1 MSFIYDPPRNWFFS
15 LVSHTQVSGRDFR
28 EALNCIQSIWSW
40 DFHSGTKK
48 PVMPKKKVF
57 VAWNL
62 KDCYQI
68 YHSDQEKQK
77 RKLKFFNRDNF
88 AFPWRF
94 VPKIWTGT
102 YLFSSVIFACRSA
115 CRLHTRPF
123 VPSAAADA
131 APPAKSCRNLFRGP
145 RRRAVPPGGP
155 APACGGGTQSIK
167 QGATAGRIPS
177 APPSRPGVSGLAQVY
192 LDDSFHEELSVFY
205 TINTLERE
213 RERESRPKTVI
224 GYQI

>member
-1 MSFIYDPPRNWFFS
+1 
-15 LVSHTQVSGRDFR
+15 
-28 EALNCIQSIWSW
+28 
-40 DFHSGTKK
+40 
-48 PVMPKKKVF
+48 MPKKKVF
-57 VAWNL
+57 VVWNL

-77 RKLKFFNRDNF
+77 RKLKFFYRDNF
-88 AFPWRF
+88 VFPWRF

-131 APPAKSCRNLFRGP
+131 APPVKSCRNLFRGP
-145 RRRAVPPGGP
+145 RRWAVPPGGP
-155 APACGGGTQSIK
+155 APCGGGTQSIK

-177 APPSRPGVSGLAQVY
+177 APPSRSGVSGLVQVY

-213 RERESRPKTVI
+213 REPRRESRPPPWTAKARVKREVVYYEAIKRELTSSAAPI
-224 GYQI
+224 LLAQKS